1 MGLNGPR
8 STRDSSTSA
17 VAYFPRVSPEF
28 QSATASAVPASGPI
42 ARVLML
48 GVKSYQLAVSP
59 ALHAF
64 GGPGCGCRYTPTC
77 SHYALE
83 ALARHGA
90 LRGSALA
97 ARRILRCHPWGAS
110 GPDPVPAAR

>member
-1 MGLNGPR
+1 
-8 STRDSSTSA
+8 
-17 VAYFPRVSPEF
+17 
-28 QSATASAVPASGPI
+28 
-42 ARVLML
+42 ML
-48 GVKSYQLAVSP
+48 GVRGYQLAVSP
-59 ALHAF
+59 ALHAM

-90 LRGSALA
+90 VRGSALA

-110 GPDPVPAAR
+110 GADPVPSAR